1 MGLAIKDVY
10 TGLDIST
17 VRTDPIAGIVGNETF
32 TMTVTEN
39 SVDTALAIDLSGA
52 ASTDIDDIV
61 TYLNGVLSGSG
72 FATEFTVKRFNED
85 SYGLEIV
92 ASTGE
97 TLTFSNPSDATSAA
111 YVTGIA
117 GGGEF
122 SNGFLTKIDD
132 LGAADPTEEFY
143 RSIFTQQYDAGGSV
157 AVDSNGYV
165 DVVGTT
171 SGSMDDQVATGN
183 NDVFLKKYD
192 PSGRLEFTHMLGSA
206 PEATG
211 LAITIDTNDNVY
223 IAGQVYGP
231 LTTSANSANSGT
243 ADTFVT
249 KFDSTGQ
256 EEWTRQAGPM
266 VADGGLDLTVDTSG
280 NVYVSGFVSGQ
291 IDSSATHAGAQ
302 DAFVTKLD
310 TDGALVYNEQFGGA
324 SDDQATAVAVDSAG
338 NVFVAGTTG
347 SNGYLRKYDD
357 SGGTPSLTYD
367 QDLGDL
373 GTEYGVTAI
382 ALDSAGDVF
391 VAGYTTNAA
400 LDTVQT
406 AHSGGTDGFIYKIQ
420 DDTSSAAPQWV
431 TYVGTADTDKIHGL
445 SIDTATNEMYVTGET
460 TGGFAGEVDQSGPVD
475 GFVSKL
481 DTNGGQD
488 WVHQFGHSASVR
500 PKDIVFDSD
509 GTSVLSRLGLPN
521 GALFPTE
528 ARTVVAQTT
537 VRDGQYFHLEID
549 GRTHS
554 TITIENDDTF
564 SYLASRINSAL
575 GTDGKTEVV
584 QTGDVES
591 LVITAQNG
599 AVVEV
604 KAGPDGFDALSGLGL
619 RPVVLMGDPVNSG
632 DQEEADRIEASRFAL
647 GFTPLLN
654 VSSKKDGEETQA
666 ILDNAIREIK
676 AAYRFKIL
684 GFEEDVAPI
693 GPPPPAIAAKIAA
706 YSEALAR
713 LGGGPV
719 GIGGGIAG
727 I

>member
-1 MGLAIKDVY
+1 MVDV
-10 TGLDIST
+10 GCKVSEFARFHRNARFE
-17 VRTDPIAGIVGNETF
+17 RTDPIAGIVGNETF

-165 DVVGTT
+165 YVVGTT

-357 SGGTPSLTYD
+357 SGGTPSLNPLGINGQPVLLD
-367 QDLGDL
+367 LALEHAAARRGHEHQDANRAD
-373 GTEYGVTAI
+373 Y
-382 ALDSAGDVF
+382 
-391 VAGYTTNAA
+391 
-400 LDTVQT
+400 
-406 AHSGGTDGFIYKIQ
+406 Q
-420 DDTSSAAPQWV
+420 DHR
-431 TYVGTADTDKIHGL
+431 Y
-445 SIDTATNEMYVTGET
+445 
-460 TGGFAGEVDQSGPVD
+460 
-475 GFVSKL
+475 
-481 DTNGGQD
+481 
-488 WVHQFGHSASVR
+488 
-500 PKDIVFDSD
+500 
-509 GTSVLSRLGLPN
+509 
-521 GALFPTE
+521 
-528 ARTVVAQTT
+528 
-537 VRDGQYFHLEID
+537 
-549 GRTHS
+549 
-554 TITIENDDTF
+554 
-564 SYLASRINSAL
+564 
-575 GTDGKTEVV
+575 
-584 QTGDVES
+584 
-591 LVITAQNG
+591 
-599 AVVEV
+599 
-604 KAGPDGFDALSGLGL
+604 
-619 RPVVLMGDPVNSG
+619 
-632 DQEEADRIEASRFAL
+632 
-647 GFTPLLN
+647 
-654 VSSKKDGEETQA
+654 
-666 ILDNAIREIK
+666 
-676 AAYRFKIL
+676 
-684 GFEEDVAPI
+684 
-693 GPPPPAIAAKIAA
+693 
-706 YSEALAR
+706 
-713 LGGGPV
+713 
-719 GIGGGIAG
+719 
-727 I
+727 